1 MILEFLRAETIG
13 VLLSIAFVFELIAEG
28 VVVEVVSEFTLP
40 IAEAANRTQR
50 VVMVIM
56 RLFFQTVLFLF
67 ETFHADQPADPA
79 RETHAARFR
88 S

>member
-50 VVMVIM
+50 VVMVV
-56 RLFFQTVLFLF
+56 RNLG
-67 ETFHADQPADPA
+67 PAVPVIA
-79 RETHAARFR
+79 VNPEESFSKNINHTNAKCEWVAT
-88 S
+88 